1 MTLPS
6 SGASISRNL
15 SNDLLLTVTPTEIT
29 DTVLCQFLDTAFVE
43 AKDSRGYAEL
53 EWLIQALST
62 AEGVSAVGFI
72 AALNEVVVGAAVVLR
87 CPERVLICALHVQKQ
102 ARGVG
107 VGSSV
112 VKAVRALAEQ
122 RQTLAFALPGDRSTK
137 NLYEQLGMPAKV
149 IMAGS

>member
-1 MTLPS
+1 MTIPS
-6 SGASISRNL
+6 SDASISRNL
-15 SNDLLLTVTPTEIT
+15 SNDLLLKVTSTEIT
-29 DTVLCQFLDTAFVE
+29 DPVLRQFFDTAFIE

-53 EWLIQALST
+53 EWLIRTLST
-62 AEGVSAVGFI
+62 AEGFGAVGFL
-72 AALNEVVVGAAVVLR
+72 ATLNEVVVGAALVLQ

-107 VGSSV
+107 VGSNV
-112 VKAVRALAEQ
+112 VHAIRTLAEQ